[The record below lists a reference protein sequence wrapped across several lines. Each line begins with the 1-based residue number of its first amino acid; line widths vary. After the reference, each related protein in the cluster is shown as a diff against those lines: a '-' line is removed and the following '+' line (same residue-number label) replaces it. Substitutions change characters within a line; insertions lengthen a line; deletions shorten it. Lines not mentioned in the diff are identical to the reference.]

1 MIKEI
6 RKPSFQLSLGVLL
19 FTATLLTGLGVT
31 FLNYNDGQR
40 TIRELSNQLFGE
52 VSTKIFS
59 LVKNHLDKAKQLGL
73 LNERVARNFLS
84 TNEDYRNFFYDTLKN
99 FPEFTYVSVGNEKGA
114 LIGADYIT
122 KKLRVR
128 EWVQQGNR
136 TSLMTEYGKDK
147 KSGKLVPIRKSK
159 GTYDPRV
166 RPWYKKAKERG
177 HAAWLDPF
185 FWLPEKIPGITFAI
199 PSFNKNGV
207 IDQVFTV
214 DIQLDFISNALR
226 DFYQYKSGSLFI
238 VNEEGELIAHN
249 KLDLTINVMDDQA
262 SLPNI
267 QGINDKQTQFV
278 FKKWVASNRKS
289 DLEYLFNDQRFLLKS
304 KHLNVSQDISWHI
317 LMSVSE
323 EEILARAL
331 ESLYR
336 SIGFSLLILVVIIIF
351 SLLLSRHLTKSFN
364 RVFGEMKDIFYFS
377 LEQTPRIPSFI
388 YEIDKISNYLSNI
401 KSSLKSFKKYL
412 SPILVKKYLLEGVE
426 ATLGGEEREVTVMF
440 IDIENY
446 TKISESLSTQDLI
459 QLLNKFSMAVT
470 KNIDQYHG
478 TVDKFIGDS
487 IMAFWGG
494 IESFEDHAFLACQC
508 ALMCCEDIKNS
519 DMNINIRVGVNTGKV
534 IIGNFGSEER
544 FNFTVLG
551 DNVNQASRLE
561 SSNKV
566 YKTNILISETTFLK
580 LEDKIV
586 TRRIDDVVL
595 KGRKGATTIYEIAD
609 FREEKK
615 REVKDCYEKALVEY
629 QSQNWERSIDY
640 LEKGLKVVGDD
651 GPSLVLKERCQYY
664 RENPPERDWDGVF
677 SIQTK

>member
-1 MIKEI
+1 MIRKI

-19 FTATLLTGLGVT
+19 FTATLFTGLGVT

-52 VSTKIFS
+52 ISTKIFS
-59 LVKNHLDKAKQLGL
+59 LVKVHLKKVERLGL
-73 LNERVARNFLS
+73 LNERVSRKFLS
-84 TNEDYRNFFYDTLKN
+84 NDREIRDFFYDTLES
-99 FPEFTYVSVGNEKGA
+99 FPELTYISLGDIKGTGIA
-114 LIGADYIT
+114 ADYTSKELII
-122 KKLRVR
+122 RQ
-128 EWVQQGNR
+128 WVQQGNQ

-147 KSGKLVPIRKSK
+147 KSNKLVAIRQNND
-159 GTYDPRV
+159 THDPRN
-166 RPWYKKAKERG
+166 RPWYRIPKKKG
-177 HAAWLDPF
+177 QPIWLNPYL
-185 FWLPEKIPGITFAI
+185 WLPEKIPGITFAI
-199 PSFNKNGV
+199 PSYNKRGEFER
-207 IDQVFTV
+207 VFTV
-214 DIQLDFISNALR
+214 DIQLDFISRFLK
-226 DFYQYKSGSLFI
+226 DFYRYKSGSLFI
-238 VNEEGELIAHN
+238 VNDKGTLIAHN
-249 KLDLTINVMDDQA
+249 QPDFTSVVKSGKTMLANVKE
-262 SLPNI
+262 
-267 QGINDKQTQFV
+267 INDKQTQFV
-278 FKKWVASNRKS
+278 FNKWVASNRKS
-289 DLEYLFNDQRFLLKS
+289 DLEYLFNNQRFILKS

-629 QSQNWERSIDY
+629 QSQNWERSIEY